1 MEWAENF
8 KGLQHIGIPTNDMDK
23 TVEFYKKIGFEEAHE
38 TKDGDVRVVFLK
50 LRDLI
55 LETYENKEAALCDGA
70 VDHIAFDVVDIE
82 EAYKFITGL
91 QIKILTEITFL
102 PFWEKGVKFFIA
114 QGPNLERLEFA
125 QHIK

>member
-1 MEWAENF
+1 MNA
-8 KGLQHIGIPTNDMDK
+8 KLHILQHIGIPTNDMDK
-23 TVEFYKKIGFEEAHE
+23 TVEFYKKIGFEVSHE

-50 LRDLI
+50 LKALV
-55 LETYENKEAALCDGA
+55 LETYENNAAALCNGA

-102 PFWEKGVKFFIA
+102 PFWEKGIKFFIA
-114 QGPNLERLEFA
+114 QDQNLERLEFA
-125 QHIK
+125 QYVK

>member
-1 MEWAENF
+1 MNA
-8 KGLQHIGIPTNDMDK
+8 KLHILQHIGIPTNDMDK
-23 TVEFYKKIGFEEAHE
+23 TVEFYKKIGFEVAHE

-50 LRDLI
+50 LKALV
-55 LETYENKEAALCDGA
+55 LEIYENNAAALCNGA

-102 PFWEKGVKFFIA
+102 PFWEKGIKFFIA
-114 QGPNLERLEFA
+114 QDQNLERLEYA
-125 QHIK
+125 QYVK

>member
-1 MEWAENF
+1 MNA
-8 KGLQHIGIPTNDMDK
+8 KLHILQHIGIPTNDMDK
-23 TVEFYKKIGFEEAHE
+23 TVEFYKKIGFEVSHE

-50 LRDLI
+50 LKALV
-55 LETYENKEAALCDGA
+55 LETYENNAAALCNGA

-102 PFWEKGVKFFIA
+102 PFREKGIKFFIA
-114 QGPNLERLEFA
+114 QDPNLERLEFA
-125 QHIK
+125 QYVK

>member
-1 MEWAENF
+1 MNA
-8 KGLQHIGIPTNDMDK
+8 KLHILQHIGIPTNDMDK
-23 TVEFYKKIGFEEAHE
+23 TVEFYKKIGFEVAHE

-50 LRDLI
+50 LKALV
-55 LETYENKEAALCDGA
+55 LETYENNTAALCNGA

-102 PFWEKGVKFFIA
+102 PVWEKGIKFFIA
-114 QGPNLERLEFA
+114 QDPNLERLEFA
-125 QHIK
+125 QYVK

>member
-1 MEWAENF
+1 MNA
-8 KGLQHIGIPTNDMDK
+8 KLHILQHIGIPTNDMDK
-23 TVEFYKKIGFEEAHE
+23 TVEFYKKIGFEVAHE

-50 LRDLI
+50 LKALV
-55 LETYENKEAALCDGA
+55 LETYENNTAALCNGA

-102 PFWEKGVKFFIA
+102 PFWEKGIKFFIA
-114 QGPNLERLEFA
+114 QDQNLERLEFA
-125 QHIK
+125 QYVK

>member
-1 MEWAENF
+1 MNA
-8 KGLQHIGIPTNDMDK
+8 KLHILQHIGIPTNDMDK
-23 TVEFYKKIGFEEAHE
+23 TVEFYKKIGFEVAHE

-50 LRDLI
+50 LKALV
-55 LETYENKEAALCDGA
+55 LETYENNAAALCNGA

-102 PFWEKGVKFFIA
+102 PFWEKSIKFFIA
-114 QGPNLERLEFA
+114 QDPNLERLEYA
-125 QHIK
+125 QYVK